1 MTGALETGA
10 LAVEGGIWHL
20 SGGMRPT
27 TRLVELVA
35 LRLGNLTG
43 PQLAVLEL
51 LTLGE
56 PLGQAELAALADPA
70 SVEILERRGLVASH
84 RDGRRVELRFA
95 HHIFGDVVRTGISAH
110 RERVIA
116 RSLADVI
123 EATGGRRRDD
133 TLRVAS
139 LRLIDGRGSAEL
151 LISGAIAARARHDS
165 SLTEQLARA
174 AIHEGAGFEARFVAA
189 EAAHLQGRPTQA
201 EHELAVLAAD
211 AASDADRARVALLRF
226 DNAFFLQG
234 RADFGV
240 LDEATAAITDPFW
253 LDELLAGRLNVL
265 AASQG
270 PRSAIE
276 AASALIQRPE
286 SVPHTAMHLMIYGLA
301 RLGRLDEAIRLT
313 TPPPACSV
321 IPAASEEWGQWKAS
335 KPKSRSSCP
344 ARATRAGAS

>member
-1 MTGALETGA
+1 MLRRYVRAMVDGARDRPLLVFVDDAHLLDNGSATLVHQLALTRAATVLATVRSGEAVPDPVEGLWKDGSAERIEVRALDEPTIGELLALVLGGPVDARSVRQLSDRCQGNPLFLRELVTGALETGA

-189 EAAHLQGRPTQA
+189 EAAHLQG
-201 EHELAVLAAD
+201 
-211 AASDADRARVALLRF
+211 LL
-226 DNAFFLQG
+226 DPG
-234 RADFGV
+234 RA
-240 LDEATAAITDPFW
+240 
-253 LDELLAGRLNVL
+253 
-265 AASQG
+265 
-270 PRSAIE
+270 
-276 AASALIQRPE
+276 
-286 SVPHTAMHLMIYGLA
+286 
-301 RLGRLDEAIRLT
+301 
-313 TPPPACSV
+313 
-321 IPAASEEWGQWKAS
+321 
-335 KPKSRSSCP
+335 
-344 ARATRAGAS
+344 